1 MKYQIFASI
10 VACYMIVEI
19 SIGIVSNSTALQTD
33 GFHMLSDLIA
43 LIVAG
48 VSEYL
53 AKKGTTNIRYSY
65 GLKRSETLGGF
76 FNSCFLLTNIFWLL
90 RENIDIF
97 IERSK
102 NLENVELGNSILL
115 VLIVSILGLL
125 LNILGIKIFHV
136 GHDHGSG
143 DSAHG
148 SGNSKNSSH
157 SSGNSSNSSHNHN
170 HNHTA
175 LMLHLIIDLLGSIVV
190 VISSSI
196 IISTDWRYKYLLDPI
211 GSCLIILMMIP
222 PTVKNIIGSGK
233 ILMHKSSKDIDIE
246 ALTNDIKAIEGVTDL
261 HELHVWAIDSNINIA
276 SMHIKTDKKGV
287 ITPIKELLH
296 SYNIHSSSIQ
306 RERGECIDSKN
317 CGEHC
322 GNKRCCEGVIK

>member
-53 AKKGTTNIRYSY
+53 AKRGTTNIRYSY

-90 RENIDIF
+90 RENVEIF

-102 NLENVELGNSILL
+102 NLENVELGNSISL

-136 GHDHGSG
+136 GHDHGSE
-143 DSAHG
+143 DTT
-148 SGNSKNSSH
+148 H
-157 SSGNSSNSSHNHN
+157 SSGNASNSSHN

-222 PTVKNIIGSGK
+222 STVKNIIGAGK

-246 ALTNDIKAIEGVTDL
+246 ALTNDIKAVEGVTDL

-276 SMHIKTDKKGV
+276 SMHIQTDKKGV

-317 CGEHC
+317 CGEQC
-322 GNKRCCEGVIK
+322 RNKRCCNEKSERSELFE